1 MNYPTTSQNTGV
13 YILPLKQ
20 NTNYVLQIFNDVS
33 QVDPNEGVAW
43 LYGKDSPLF
52 IGPKIVLCNSHEDR
66 QTEYSVQDNYMFFNS
81 KQSNYALLII
91 PGVIGKITAKD
102 ENYYEYRA

>member
-1 MNYPTTSQNTGV
+1 M
-13 YILPLKQ
+13 
-20 NTNYVLQIFNDVS
+20 LQIFNDVS

-52 IGPKIVLCNSHEDR
+52 IGPKIVLYNSDGDIK
-66 QTEYSVQDNYMFFNS
+66 TEYSVQDNYMFFNS
-81 KQSNYALLII
+81 KQSDYALLII
-91 PGVIGKITAKD
+91 PGVIGKITVKD